1 MEKEES
7 GVTRG
12 GPALSIRIIKVFG
25 TLINSPHPEKT
36 GRLYSNSPREDPGSN
51 AMASFVTPPLARL
64 PPHPIQSPAKG
75 DQITPLSVFSW
86 SKAGL
91 AAVLV
96 QISHIQGRFQ
106 S

>member
-36 GRLYSNSPREDPGSN
+36 GRLYSNCTKGGPR
-51 AMASFVTPPLARL
+51 
-64 PPHPIQSPAKG
+64 Q
-75 DQITPLSVFSW
+75 
-86 SKAGL
+86 
-91 AAVLV
+91 
-96 QISHIQGRFQ
+96 
-106 S
+106 